1 MKWNEL
7 YPGDY
12 LQSISLLGHPVTTMI
27 LDVKKEMVENK
38 QNNISEEKV
47 VLYLHNLPKMVCN
60 KTNAK
65 RIAQK
70 AMSNETDDWKG
81 IVITLYSQQGTWFGE
96 EGTAVRVKQGPEKV
110 IPFLTEAQD
119 LKELEIRHKL
129 LGDKSDTPT
138 VNRLIKEFNDKK

>member
-1 MKWNEL
+1 MNWQEL
-7 YPGDY
+7 YPGKY
-12 LQSISLLGHPVTTMI
+12 LQSVSLLGNPVTTI
-27 LDVKKEMVENK
+27 ITDVKKERVENP
-38 QNNISEEKV
+38 QNNISEDAV

-65 RIAQK
+65 RISQK
-70 AMSNETDDWKG
+70 AMSSDTDNWKG
-81 IVITLYSQQGTWFGE
+81 VVITLYAQQGTWFGE

-110 IPFLTEAQD
+110 IPFLTEAKD

-138 VNRLIKEFNDKK
+138 VNKLIKEYNARS